1 MKLKNMNHPACPMSA
16 KGENKGKTERKQTQR
31 MKGNESSEE
40 LIILLQSLDPLLL
53 GARSTPTFVN
63 YIG

>member
-40 LIILLQSLDPLLL
+40 LIILL
-53 GARSTPTFVN
+53 
-63 YIG
+63 